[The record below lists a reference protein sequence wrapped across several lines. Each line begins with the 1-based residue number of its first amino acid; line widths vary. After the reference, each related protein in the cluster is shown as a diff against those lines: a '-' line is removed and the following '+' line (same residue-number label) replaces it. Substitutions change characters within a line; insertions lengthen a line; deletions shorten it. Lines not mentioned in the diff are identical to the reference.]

1 MKIKIFEQM
10 SNRKRKT
17 QNQYSQINSKKKS

>member
-17 QNQYSQINSKKKS
+17 QNQYSQINPKKKS